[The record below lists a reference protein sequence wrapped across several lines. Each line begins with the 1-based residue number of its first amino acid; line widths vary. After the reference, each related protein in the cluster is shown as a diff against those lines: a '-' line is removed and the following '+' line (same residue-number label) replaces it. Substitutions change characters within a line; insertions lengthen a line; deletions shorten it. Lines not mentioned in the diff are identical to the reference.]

1 MRHQITVWALRGLAA
16 AGLVACLS
24 ACNMVVTTEPTF
36 LAEDQATPALRE
48 GLWVSPKK
56 DCKFDIKTPATT
68 WPECA
73 QWVVIKGTSMTGIDK
88 DKAFGAPF
96 VLAAGE
102 PRVLQVRIEDEDA
115 AKGALYFYVGL
126 RPLSFDKQ
134 GRITAYTGWLTQCG
148 PPPPKDAKRPDGN
161 PRYGSL
167 QPTPGMVMDA
177 DLSGCAPE
185 DKAAVIRAAG
195 LSEAYE
201 EDSDK
206 DDISRWV
213 RDGDK

>member
-1 MRHQITVWALRGLAA
+1 MRHRITSWVWRGLAA
-16 AGLVACLS
+16 AALAASLS

-36 LAEDQATPALRE
+36 LAQDQATPALRE

-56 DCKFDIKTPATT
+56 DCRFDIEAPATK

-73 QWVVIKGTSMTGIDK
+73 QWIVIKGASMTGVDEK
-88 DKAFGAPF
+88 GEAFAVPF
-96 VLAAGE
+96 VLAAGD
-102 PRVLQVRIEDEDA
+102 PRVLQIKIEDEKMA
-115 AKGALYFYVGL
+115 AIYVYVGL
-126 RPLSFDKQ
+126 RPLKYDKE
-134 GRITAYTGWLTQCG
+134 GRIVSYTGWLTQCG

-167 QPTPGMVMDA
+167 QPSPGMVMDA

-185 DKAAVIRAAG
+185 SKAALIRAAG

-201 EDSDK
+201 EASDK
-206 DDISRWV
+206 DDVSRWV
-213 RDGDK
+213 REGDE

>member
-1 MRHQITVWALRGLAA
+1 MRHRITSWVLKGLAA
-16 AGLVACLS
+16 GGLAASLS
-24 ACNMVVTTEPTF
+24 ACNMVVTTEPMF
-36 LAEDQATPALRE
+36 LAQDQATPALRE
-48 GLWVSPKK
+48 GLWVNPKD
-56 DCKFDIKTPATT
+56 DCEFDIKTPATK

-73 QWVVIKGTSMTGIDK
+73 QWIVIKGSSMTGTDEKGK
-88 DKAFGAPF
+88 DFVVPF

-102 PRVLQVRIEDEDA
+102 PRVMQVKIEDDKKA
-115 AKGALYFYVGL
+115 AVYVYLGL
-126 RPLSFDKQ
+126 RALKFDKQ
-134 GRITAYTGWLTQCG
+134 GQIVSYTGWLTQCG

-167 QPTPGMVMDA
+167 QPSPGLIMDD

-185 DKAAVIRAAG
+185 DKAALIRAAG

-201 EDSDK
+201 EASDK
-206 DDISRWV
+206 DDVSRWV